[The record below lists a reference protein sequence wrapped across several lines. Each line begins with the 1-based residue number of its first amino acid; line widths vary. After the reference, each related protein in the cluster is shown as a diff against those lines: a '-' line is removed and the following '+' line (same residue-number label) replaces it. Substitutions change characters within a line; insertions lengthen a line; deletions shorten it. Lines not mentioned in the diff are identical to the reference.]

1 MQAQTNPA
9 LADLLRVLLKAKAE
23 NIGVA
28 AKMIAATSELDA
40 LAMGRRD
47 VASLKGWRLDV
58 FGDEALKLCQ
68 GEIALVADGSMVK
81 TIPVLS

>member
-1 MQAQTNPA
+1 
-9 LADLLRVLLKAKAE
+9 
-23 NIGVA
+23 
-28 AKMIAATSELDA
+28 
-40 LAMGRRD
+40 MGRRD

-58 FGDEALKLCQ
+58 FGDEALKLCK

>member
-1 MQAQTNPA
+1 M
-9 LADLLRVLLKAKAE
+9 
-23 NIGVA
+23 A
-28 AKMIAATSELDA
+28 AKLIAATSELDA

-68 GEIALVADGSMVK
+68 GKIALVADGSMVK

>member
-1 MQAQTNPA
+1 
-9 LADLLRVLLKAKAE
+9 
-23 NIGVA
+23 
-28 AKMIAATSELDA
+28 
-40 LAMGRRD
+40 MGRRD

-68 GEIALVADGSMVK
+68 GKIALVADGSMVK